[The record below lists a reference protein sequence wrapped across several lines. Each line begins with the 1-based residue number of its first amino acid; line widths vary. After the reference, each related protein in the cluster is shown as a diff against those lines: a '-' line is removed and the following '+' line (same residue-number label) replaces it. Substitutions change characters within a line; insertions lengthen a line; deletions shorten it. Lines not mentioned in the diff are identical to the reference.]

1 MKQHSPIFQ
10 LLVISFFILLSIS
23 CERSVPKDVMFCKSW
38 EVLVL
43 EKPFDKESA
52 LIVMY
57 RGDEVKLVGDTIYH
71 SQIDS
76 TKKDSSDFCV
86 KVSAKRGVVGW
97 VHIKELQKERINQY
111 FQRKPAS
118 NSSPLKKTEK
128 KSVDSSTIKVDS
140 INTLNSSNLTDSIIP
155 NKTN

>member
-1 MKQHSPIFQ
+1 MKLHSSIFQ
-10 LLVISFFILLSIS
+10 LLAISFFIILSIS

-57 RGDEVKLVGDTIYH
+57 RGDEVKLVGDTMYH

-76 TKKDSSDFCV
+76 TKKDSSDFSV

-97 VHIKELQKERINQY
+97 VHIKELQKERIRQY
-111 FQRKPAS
+111 LQRKPAS
-118 NSSPLKKTEK
+118 NSSPLKKSEK
-128 KSVDSSTIKVDS
+128 NSADSSTLKVDS
-140 INTLNSSNLTDSIIP
+140 VNTLNISNKTDSIIL
-155 NKTN
+155 NKNN